1 MSRTWVLLKAQILNF
16 FSINELQEPD
26 NKKKNMAVIVGFGI
40 ASVVLFLCGYNILTV
55 KALVQAGEQEL
66 IPAYMVSVS
75 SFAILFL
82 TMFRSNG
89 ILFGSKDIEI
99 LTALPVRSSEIIS
112 SKFSFMYLLNL
123 LLAVIFMIPGGIV
136 WIVNAN
142 TDVFRFV
149 LFMLSTF
156 FVPIIPMCIASVIGV
171 LIVFVSSHFKNRSIF
186 AVLLSFLTLGFVAYF
201 ASFSM
206 NSGNQDISNI
216 GAMIAGQITGLYPLS
231 KFFLQGTGFL
241 GISGTIMF
249 LVLSL
254 AVLSLFIKIVA
265 LKYSYFNTLA
275 SRTSKYK
282 KHTVSFKEHSPFI
295 ALYQKEFGRF
305 FSSYMAVLNTG
316 FGTVLLCVFSI
327 FLLIVS
333 PEKLGEYAGIPDI
346 NAFLGGYAPLVVV
359 SMFCL
364 GSPAASSIS
373 LEGKNIWILQ
383 STPISMKTIL
393 NSKIAVTLTL
403 NFFGYLLSVF
413 AMLTR
418 LQMNIGQVVSLI
430 VIPICYSLFLAVLG
444 ISLNK
449 RHPSFDWSSE
459 VMVVK
464 QSIPAMASIIVGMVV
479 AFLPILLNMVL
490 QFPILPVLWAIAGM
504 LLIATVIMYR
514 KACVSNYI

>member
-1 MSRTWVLLKAQILNF
+1 MSRTWILLKAQILNF
-16 FSINELQEPD
+16 FPINELREPG
-26 NKKKNMAVIVGFGI
+26 NKKKNTAVILGFGI
-40 ASVVLFLCGYNILTV
+40 LTLILFLCVYNILTA
-55 KALVQAGEQEL
+55 KTLVQAGEQEL
-66 IPAYMVSVS
+66 IPAYMVSIS

-82 TMFRSNG
+82 TMVRSNG
-89 ILFGSKDIEI
+89 ILFGSKDINI
-99 LTALPVRSSEIIS
+99 LSALPVKSSEIIS

-123 LLAVIFMIPGGIV
+123 LLAVIFMIPGGVI
-136 WIVNAN
+136 WIANAKP
-142 TDVFRFV
+142 DVLRFL

-156 FVPIIPMCIASVIGV
+156 FVPLIPMCIASVIGV
-171 LIVFVSSHFKNRSIF
+171 LIVFFSSHFKNRSIF
-186 AVLLSFLTLGFVAYF
+186 AVLLSFIALGLVAYF

-206 NSGNQDISNI
+206 QSGNQDISNI
-216 GAMIAGQITGLYPLS
+216 GTMLAGQITGLYPLS
-231 KFFLQGTGFL
+231 KFFLQGTDFF
-241 GISGTIMF
+241 GISGIILF

-254 AVLSLFIKIVA
+254 VVFFLFIKIVA

-275 SRTSKYK
+275 SRTSRYK
-282 KHTVSFKEHSPFI
+282 KHIVSFKEHSPFI

-316 FGTVLLCVFSI
+316 LGTVLLCVFSI
-327 FLLIVS
+327 LLLIIS
-333 PEKLGEYAGIPDI
+333 PERLGEYAGVPDM

-403 NFFGYLLSVF
+403 HFFGYLLSVF

-430 VIPICYSLFLAVLG
+430 IIPVCYSLFIAVMG

-449 RHPSFDWSSE
+449 KYPNFDWSSE

-464 QSIPAMASIIVGMVV
+464 QSIPAMASGIVGMTFV
-479 AFLPILLNMVL
+479 FLPILLNMVL
-490 QFPILPVLWAIAGM
+490 QFPILPMLWAIAGILM
-504 LLIATVIMYR
+504 IATVIMYR

>member
-1 MSRTWVLLKAQILNF
+1 MSRTWVLLKAQILDF
-16 FSINELQEPD
+16 FPINELREAN
-26 NKKKNMAVIVGFGI
+26 NKKRNMAVIVGLGI
-40 ASVVLFLCGYNILTV
+40 TTLVLFLCGYNILTV

-75 SFAILFL
+75 SFSILFL
-82 TMFRSNG
+82 TMFYSNG
-89 ILFGSKDIEI
+89 ILFGCKDIEN
-99 LTALPVRSSEIIS
+99 LTALPVKSSEIIS

-123 LLAVIFMIPGGIV
+123 LLAVIFMIPGGTV
-136 WIVNAN
+136 WIISAD
-142 TDVFRFV
+142 TDVLRSV

-171 LIVFVSSHFKNRSIF
+171 LIAFVSSRFKNRSIF
-186 AVLLSFLTLGFVAYF
+186 AVLLSFIALGLVAYF

-206 NSGNQDISNI
+206 YSGNQDISNI
-216 GAMIAGQITGLYPLS
+216 GAMLAGQITGLYPLS
-231 KFFLQGTGFL
+231 KFFLQDTDTL
-241 GISGTIMF
+241 GIFGTILF
-249 LVLSL
+249 LMLSL
-254 AVLSLFIKIVA
+254 AVLFLFIKMVA

-275 SRTSKYK
+275 SWTSKYK

-316 FGTVLLCVFSI
+316 FGTVLLCVFGI
-327 FLLIVS
+327 LLLIVS
-333 PEKLGEYAGIPDI
+333 PEKLGEYTGVP
-346 NAFLGGYAPLVVV
+346 NMNVLLVEYAPLVVV
-359 SMFCL
+359 SMLCL
-364 GSPAASSIS
+364 GSPSASSIS

-403 NFFGYLLSVF
+403 HFFGYLLSVF

-418 LQMNIGQVVSLI
+418 LQMNIGQAVSLI
-430 VIPICYSLFLAVLG
+430 IIPICYSLFIAVMG

-449 RHPSFDWSSE
+449 KYPSFDWSSE

-464 QSIPAMASIIVGMVV
+464 QSIPVMVSLIVGMVF
-479 AFLPILLNMVL
+479 AFSPILLNMLL
-490 QFPILPVLWAIAGM
+490 QFPILPMLWTIAGM
-504 LLIATVIMYR
+504 LLIVTVILYR

>member
-1 MSRTWVLLKAQILNF
+1 MSRTWILLKAQILNF
-16 FSINELQEPD
+16 FPINELREPG
-26 NKKKNMAVIVGFGI
+26 NKKKNTAVILGFGI
-40 ASVVLFLCGYNILTV
+40 LTLILFLCVYNILTA
-55 KALVQAGEQEL
+55 KTLVQAGEQEL
-66 IPAYMVSVS
+66 IPAYMVSIS

-82 TMFRSNG
+82 TMVRSNG
-89 ILFGSKDIEI
+89 ILFGSKDINI
-99 LTALPVRSSEIIS
+99 LSALPVKSSEIIS

-123 LLAVIFMIPGGIV
+123 LLAVIFMIPGGVI
-136 WIVNAN
+136 WIANAKP
-142 TDVFRFV
+142 DVLRFL

-156 FVPIIPMCIASVIGV
+156 FVPLIPMCIASVIGV
-171 LIVFVSSHFKNRSIF
+171 LIVFFSSHFKNRSIF
-186 AVLLSFLTLGFVAYF
+186 AVLLSFIALGLVAYF

-206 NSGNQDISNI
+206 QSGNQDISNI
-216 GAMIAGQITGLYPLS
+216 GTMLAGQITGLYPLS
-231 KFFLQGTGFL
+231 KFFLQGTDFF
-241 GISGTIMF
+241 GISGIILF

-254 AVLSLFIKIVA
+254 VVFFLFIKIVA

-275 SRTSKYK
+275 SRTSRYK
-282 KHTVSFKEHSPFI
+282 KHIVSFKEHSPFI

-316 FGTVLLCVFSI
+316 LGTVLLCVFSI
-327 FLLIVS
+327 LLLIIS
-333 PEKLGEYAGIPDI
+333 PERFGEYAGVPDM

-403 NFFGYLLSVF
+403 HFFGYLLSVF

-430 VIPICYSLFLAVLG
+430 IIPVCYSLFIAVMG

-449 RHPSFDWSSE
+449 KYPNFDWSSE

-464 QSIPAMASIIVGMVV
+464 QSIPAMASGIVGMTFV
-479 AFLPILLNMVL
+479 FLPILLNMVL
-490 QFPILPVLWAIAGM
+490 QFPILPMLWAIAGILM
-504 LLIATVIMYR
+504 IATVIMYR